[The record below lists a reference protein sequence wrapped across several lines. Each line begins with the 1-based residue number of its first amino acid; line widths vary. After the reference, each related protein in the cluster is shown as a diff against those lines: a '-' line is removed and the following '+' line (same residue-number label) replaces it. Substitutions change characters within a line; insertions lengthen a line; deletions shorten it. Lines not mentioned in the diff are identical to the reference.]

1 MSPILGIIASQNYPR
16 ITNSYESIA
25 TATVNTA
32 TASVT
37 FSSIA
42 ATYQHL
48 EVRFIARA
56 AGSTRL
62 RMQMNTDTATNYS
75 THLLIGDGSAAA
87 SIGAA
92 TQDKIA
98 ISAAVSGT
106 ASVFAGGVVSVLD
119 YANTN
124 KYKTVRTLSG
134 IDNNGSGEVA
144 LNSGSWRNTAAVTSL
159 TFFFD
164 SGNIEQYSSFA
175 LYGIK
180 G

>member
-1 MSPILGIIASQNYPR
+1 MSPILGIVASSMR
-16 ITNSYESIA
+16 GASNSYESIA
-25 TATVNTA
+25 TTTVSSA

-42 ATYQHL
+42 ASYQHL

-75 THLLIGDGSAAA
+75 THLLVGDGSAAA

>member
-1 MSPILGIIASQNYPR
+1 MLNSIVSVLSGDSVVA
-16 ITNSYESIA
+16 TSYESIA
-25 TATVNTA
+25 TTTVSTA

-42 ATYQHL
+42 ATYKHL

-56 AGSTRL
+56 GGSTRL
-62 RMQMNTDTATNYS
+62 RMQINTDTATNYS
-75 THLLIGDGSAAA
+75 THLLLGDGSAAVA
-87 SIGAA
+87 IGAA

-119 YANTN
+119 YADTN

-159 TFFFD
+159 KFFFD

-180 G
+180 GA